1 MCLECCGPHEHVTDF
16 AAGPK
21 IAQPDLSLSSK
32 DYSRRTGFWSAT
44 DYPAY
49 RWQPTMV
56 ALSEVRSA
64 NAALNKIHSSSTAV
78 FIGATRGIG
87 LATLQA
93 FAKHIPNPTAVIVGR
108 SRTAFASKLENLRQ
122 INPNG
127 IYTFIESEIT
137 LIKDIDAV
145 CETIKRKLN
154 DSKID
159 LLITSQGYI
168 SFAGRETNADG
179 LDNSISLRY
188 YGRVRFTQNLL
199 PVMATHGRVISILAG
214 GQEGK
219 ILEDDLDLEKNYSIP
234 QSAAQFASMTTL
246 SFDQLAAQNPGKSF
260 VHAFPGLT
268 STGLLGRSA
277 TGVLGVVFR
286 WVLEPVL
293 GLFSAKAED
302 VGERMLHYGTAAEF
316 AEGSWALDEKG
327 ISKEVEVLKGYR
339 ETGWAEKVAEHNGRM
354 FERALAK

>member
-1 MCLECCGPHEHVTDF
+1 
-16 AAGPK
+16 
-21 IAQPDLSLSSK
+21 
-32 DYSRRTGFWSAT
+32 
-44 DYPAY
+44 
-49 RWQPTMV
+49 MV
-56 ALSEVRSA
+56 ALSEVHSA
-64 NAALNKIHSSSTAV
+64 NAALNKTHSSSTAV

-87 LATLQA
+87 LATLRA
-93 FAKHIPNPTAVIVGR
+93 FAKHIPNPTAIIIGR
-108 SRTAFASKLENLRQ
+108 SRTAFASELENLQQ
-122 INPNG
+122 INLNG
-127 IYTFIESEIT
+127 TYTFIESEIT
-137 LIKDIDAV
+137 LIKEIDAV

-199 PVMATHGRVISILAG
+199 PVMATHGGVISILAG

-219 ILEDDLDLEKNYSIP
+219 IIEDDLDLERSYSIP
-234 QSAAQFASMTTL
+234 QSAAQFAS
-246 SFDQLAAQNPGKSF
+246 
-260 VHAFPGLT
+260 LT

-286 WVLEPVL
+286 WVLEPLL
-293 GLFSAKAED
+293 GLFSAKAEG
-302 VGERMLHYGTAAEF
+302 VGERMLYYGTAAEF

-327 ISKEVEVLKGYR
+327 VSKENEVLKGYR
-339 ETGWAEKVAEHNGRM
+339 ETGWEEKVAEHNERM

>member
-1 MCLECCGPHEHVTDF
+1 
-16 AAGPK
+16 
-21 IAQPDLSLSSK
+21 
-32 DYSRRTGFWSAT
+32 
-44 DYPAY
+44 
-49 RWQPTMV
+49 MV
-56 ALSEVRSA
+56 ALSELRSA
-64 NAALNKIHSSSTAV
+64 NAALNKTHSTSTGV

-87 LATLQA
+87 LATLRA
-93 FAKHIPNPTAVIVGR
+93 FAEYIPNPTAIIIGR
-108 SRTAFASKLENLRQ
+108 SRTSFASKLESLRQ

-127 IYTFIESEIT
+127 TYTFIDSEIT

-199 PVMATHGRVISILAG
+199 PVMATHGRVVSILAG

-219 ILEDDLDLEKNYSIP
+219 ILEDDLDLERNYSIP
-234 QSAAQFASMTTL
+234 QSAAQFASMMTL
-246 SFDQLAAQNPGKSF
+246 SFDQLAAQNPEKAYI
-260 VHAFPGLT
+260 HAFPGLT

-286 WVLEPVL
+286 WVLEPLL

-302 VGERMLHYGTAAEF
+302 VGQRMLYYGTVAEF

-327 ISKEVEVLKGYR
+327 ASKEVEVLKGYR

-354 FERALAK
+354 FERALAR

>member
-1 MCLECCGPHEHVTDF
+1 
-16 AAGPK
+16 
-21 IAQPDLSLSSK
+21 
-32 DYSRRTGFWSAT
+32 
-44 DYPAY
+44 
-49 RWQPTMV
+49 MV

-64 NAALNKIHSSSTAV
+64 NAALSKIHSSSTAV

-87 LATLQA
+87 LATLKA
-93 FAKHIPNPTAVIVGR
+93 FAKHIPNPTAIIIGR
-108 SRTAFASKLENLRQ
+108 NRTAFASELENLRQ

-127 IYTFIESEIT
+127 TYTFIESEIT

-159 LLITSQGYI
+159 LLVTSQGYI

-219 ILEDDLDLEKNYSIP
+219 IIEDDLDLERNYTIP
-234 QSAAQFASMTTL
+234 QSAAQFASMMTL
-246 SFDQLAAQNPGKSF
+246 SFDHLAAQNPEKTF
-260 VHAFPGLT
+260 IHAFPGLT

-286 WVLEPVL
+286 WVLEPLL

-302 VGERMLHYGTAAEF
+302 VGERMLYYGTAAEF
-316 AEGSWALDEKG
+316 AEGSWALVEKG
-327 ISKEVEVLKGYR
+327 ASKEVEALKGYR
-339 ETGWAEKVAEHNGRM
+339 ETGWAEKVAEHNERM
-354 FERALAK
+354 FERALAR